1 MMKDGMFDD
10 IRKKLEFLEEEAPG
24 GLWEGIESSL
34 PPAAAPLERKNVRS
48 LRWLWMPAAAA
59 AAALAVFLLLP
70 AQEETEDGSLLAGL
84 PEQVAGE
91 ESRTEDSQQIVW
103 EEVNPSE
110 VYSSAEAGT
119 LAQAVP
125 VLEQE
130 PAEECSLPVP
140 GERNTLSLT
149 PVAADGKN
157 DASESLA
164 VADGKNDTSEALAV
178 ADGKSDASETL
189 AVAEGKSDA
198 SETSAVAEGES
209 EAAAS
214 AVVQPESAVSSASSD
229 GKPDSSE
236 REDDRR
242 VTMEIFPDDFPDFEP
257 ESAGK
262 RNRFAALRPQSI
274 SAGASGFMT
283 QSRMEN
289 TYSPV
294 STFNTLNSKAPSG
307 DGIGQA
313 VPASDRPSG
322 EPVQVQSYAL
332 KTDAKHYRPVTF
344 SVLAKWQFTE
354 TLGLESGLSWTMLS
368 SRFTT
373 SSATSQIADQQT
385 LQYIGIPLSMTFSF
399 LDTRLFT
406 IYATMGGMVEK
417 CVDGRVKHSEYV
429 SDKQLLSYVD
439 KVSVTPLQ
447 WSVSGGAGIQ
457 ANFSDYVA
465 FFAEPGLSYHFR
477 NDSQVGTIYREH
489 PLDFRFSFGFRLTF
503 NR

>member
-70 AQEETEDGSLLAGL
+70 AREETEDGSLLAGL

-103 EEVNPSE
+103 EEVDPSE

-140 GERNTLSLT
+140 GERNTLSQT
-149 PVAADGKN
+149 PSTADGKS
-157 DASESLA
+157 DASETPSM
-164 VADGKNDTSEALAV
+164 

-189 AVAEGKSDA
+189 AVADGKSDA

-209 EAAAS
+209 EAVAAS

-229 GKPDSSE
+229 GKPDPSDW
-236 REDDRR
+236 EDDRR
-242 VTMEIFPDDFPDFEP
+242 ATMELLPDDFPDFEP

-322 EPVQVQSYAL
+322 EPVPIQSYAL

-406 IYATMGGMVEK
+406 TYATMGGMVEK
-417 CVDGRVKHSEYV
+417 CIDGRVKHSEYV
-429 SDKQLLSYVD
+429 SDKLLLSYVD

-457 ANFSDYVA
+457 ANFSDNLA

-477 NDSQVGTIYREH
+477 NESQVGTIYREH
-489 PLDFRFSFGFRLTF
+489 PLDFRFSFGFRVTF

>member
-1 MMKDGMFDD
+1 MKDGMFDD

-48 LRWLWMPAAAA
+48 LRWLWMPAVAA

-103 EEVNPSE
+103 EEVDPSE
-110 VYSSAEAGT
+110 VYSSSEAGT

-149 PVAADGKN
+149 PVAADGKS
-157 DASESLA
+157 DASETPSM
-164 VADGKNDTSEALAV
+164 ADGKNDASEA
-178 ADGKSDASETL
+178 L

-209 EAAAS
+209 EAAAAS

-322 EPVQVQSYAL
+322 EPVPIQSYAL

>member
-70 AQEETEDGSLLAGL
+70 AREETEDGSLLAGL

-103 EEVNPSE
+103 EEVDPSE
-110 VYSSAEAGT
+110 VYSSSETGT

-130 PAEECSLPVP
+130 PVEECSLPVP
-140 GERNTLSLT
+140 GDRNTLSQTPLT
-149 PVAADGKN
+149 AEGKS
-157 DASESLA
+157 DASETLA
-164 VADGKNDTSEALAV
+164 VAEGKNDTSEALAV
-178 ADGKSDASETL
+178 ADGKSDASET
-189 AVAEGKSDA
+189 
-198 SETSAVAEGES
+198 SAVAEGES
-209 EAAAS
+209 EAAAAS

-229 GKPDSSE
+229 GKPDSSDW
-236 REDDRR
+236 EDDRR
-242 VTMEIFPDDFPDFEP
+242 ATMELLPDDFPDFEP
-257 ESAGK
+257 ESTGK

-307 DGIGQA
+307 DGIGQV

-322 EPVQVQSYAL
+322 EPVPIQSYAL

-385 LQYIGIPLSMTFSF
+385 LQYIGIPLNMTFSF

-429 SDKQLLSYVD
+429 SDKLLLSYVD

-457 ANFSDYVA
+457 ANFSDNLA

-489 PLDFRFSFGFRLTF
+489 PLDFRFSFGFRVTF

>member
-34 PPAAAPLERKNVRS
+34 PPAAAPLGRKNVRS
-48 LRWLWMPAAAA
+48 PRWLWMPAAAA

-70 AQEETEDGSLLAGL
+70 AREETEGGSLLAGL

-103 EEVNPSE
+103 EEVDPSE
-110 VYSSAEAGT
+110 VYSSSETGT

-140 GERNTLSLT
+140 GERNTLSQT
-149 PVAADGKN
+149 PSTADGKSDASEAPSTADGKN
-157 DASESLA
+157 DASEA
-164 VADGKNDTSEALAV
+164 
-178 ADGKSDASETL
+178 L
-189 AVAEGKSDA
+189 AVAEGKNDA

-242 VTMEIFPDDFPDFEP
+242 ATMELLPDDFPDFEP

-322 EPVQVQSYAL
+322 EPVQIQSYAL

-457 ANFSDYVA
+457 ANFSDNLA

-477 NDSQVGTIYREH
+477 NESQVGTIYREH
-489 PLDFRFSFGFRLTF
+489 PLDFRFSFGFRVTF

>member
-1 MMKDGMFDD
+1 MKDGMFDD

-34 PPAAAPLERKNVRS
+34 PPAAAPLGRKKVRS
-48 LRWLWMPAAAA
+48 LGWLWMPAVAA

-70 AQEETEDGSLLAGL
+70 AREETEDGSLLAGL

-110 VYSSAEAGT
+110 VYSSSETGT

-125 VLEQE
+125 VLVQE

-140 GERNTLSLT
+140 GEKDILSQTPLT
-149 PVAADGKN
+149 ADGRR
-157 DASESLA
+157 DASVTPA
-164 VADGKNDTSEALAV
+164 TADGRSESVEAPSK
-178 ADGKSDASETL
+178 ADGKS
-189 AVAEGKSDA
+189 
-198 SETSAVAEGES
+198 ES
-209 EAAAS
+209 S
-214 AVVQPESAVSSASSD
+214 
-229 GKPDSSE
+229 G

-242 VTMEIFPDDFPDFEP
+242 AIMELLPDDFPDFEP
-257 ESAGK
+257 ESTGK

-307 DGIGQA
+307 DGTGQA

-322 EPVQVQSYAL
+322 EPVPIQSYAL

-457 ANFSDYVA
+457 ANFSDNLA

-489 PLDFRFSFGFRLTF
+489 PLDFRFSFGFRVTF

>member
-1 MMKDGMFDD
+1 MMKDGMFED

-70 AQEETEDGSLLAGL
+70 AREETEDGSLLAGL

-103 EEVNPSE
+103 EEVDPSE

-130 PAEECSLPVP
+130 AAEECSLPVP
-140 GERNTLSLT
+140 GEKNTLSQTPLT
-149 PVAADGKN
+149 ADGKSDASEAPSTADGKN
-157 DASESLA
+157 DASEA
-164 VADGKNDTSEALAV
+164 
-178 ADGKSDASETL
+178 L
-189 AVAEGKSDA
+189 AVAEGKNDA

-242 VTMEIFPDDFPDFEP
+242 ATMELLPDDFPDFEP

-307 DGIGQA
+307 DGIGQV

-399 LDTRLFT
+399 LDTKLFT

-457 ANFSDYVA
+457 ANFSDNLA

-477 NDSQVGTIYREH
+477 NESQVGTIYREH
-489 PLDFRFSFGFRLTF
+489 PLDFRFSFGFRVTF

>member
-1 MMKDGMFDD
+1 MKDGMFDD

-70 AQEETEDGSLLAGL
+70 AREETEDGSLLAGL

-103 EEVNPSE
+103 EEVDPSE

-140 GERNTLSLT
+140 GERNTLSQT
-149 PVAADGKN
+149 PSTADGKS
-157 DASESLA
+157 DASETPSM
-164 VADGKNDTSEALAV
+164 

-209 EAAAS
+209 EAAAAS

-229 GKPDSSE
+229 GKPDPSDW
-236 REDDRR
+236 EDDRR
-242 VTMEIFPDDFPDFEP
+242 ATMELLPDDFPDFEP

-307 DGIGQA
+307 DGIGQV

-322 EPVQVQSYAL
+322 EPVPIQSYAL

-457 ANFSDYVA
+457 ANFSDNLA

-489 PLDFRFSFGFRLTF
+489 PLDFRFSFGFRVTF

>member
-1 MMKDGMFDD
+1 MKDGMFDD

-48 LRWLWMPAAAA
+48 LRWLWMPAVAA

-110 VYSSAEAGT
+110 VYSSSEAGT

-157 DASESLA
+157 DASE
-164 VADGKNDTSEALAV
+164 ALAV
-178 ADGKSDASETL
+178 ADGKSDASE
-189 AVAEGKSDA
+189 A
-198 SETSAVAEGES
+198 SAVAEGES

-322 EPVQVQSYAL
+322 EPVPIQSYAL

>member
-1 MMKDGMFDD
+1 MKDGMFDD

-70 AQEETEDGSLLAGL
+70 VREETEDGSLLAGL

-103 EEVNPSE
+103 EEVDPSE
-110 VYSSAEAGT
+110 VYSSSETGT

-140 GERNTLSLT
+140 GEKNTLSQAPLT
-149 PVAADGKN
+149 ADGKSDASEAPSTADGKN
-157 DASESLA
+157 DASEA
-164 VADGKNDTSEALAV
+164 
-178 ADGKSDASETL
+178 L

-198 SETSAVAEGES
+198 SEAPSMAEGKSDAS
-209 EAAAS
+209 ETPATADGR
-214 AVVQPESAVSSASSD
+214 PESVEAPSMADGKSVSS
-229 GKPDSSE
+229 G

-242 VTMEIFPDDFPDFEP
+242 ATMEILPDGFPDFEP

-274 SAGASGFMT
+274 SAGACGFMT

-307 DGIGQA
+307 DGIGQV

-322 EPVQVQSYAL
+322 EPVPIQSYAL

-457 ANFSDYVA
+457 ANFSDNLA

-477 NDSQVGTIYREH
+477 NESQVGTIYREH
-489 PLDFRFSFGFRLTF
+489 PLDFRFSFGFRVTF

>member
-34 PPAAAPLERKNVRS
+34 PPAAAPLERKKVRS

-70 AQEETEDGSLLAGL
+70 AREETEDGSLLAGL

-103 EEVNPSE
+103 EEVDPSE
-110 VYSSAEAGT
+110 VYSSSETGT

-140 GERNTLSLT
+140 GERNTLSQTPLT
-149 PVAADGKN
+149 
-157 DASESLA
+157 
-164 VADGKNDTSEALAV
+164 
-178 ADGKSDASETL
+178 ADGKSDASVTPATADGKSDATETP
-189 AVAEGKSDA
+189 ATAAGRSDDSVTPVTADGKSDA
-198 SETSAVAEGES
+198 SVTPATADGRSES
-209 EAAAS
+209 VEAPSKA
-214 AVVQPESAVSSASSD
+214 D
-229 GKPDSSE
+229 GKSESSG

-242 VTMEIFPDDFPDFEP
+242 VTMEIFPDGFPDFEP

-322 EPVQVQSYAL
+322 EPVPIQSYAL

-385 LQYIGIPLSMTFSF
+385 LQYIGIPLNMTFSF

-429 SDKQLLSYVD
+429 SDKLLLSYVD

-457 ANFSDYVA
+457 ANFSDNLA

-477 NDSQVGTIYREH
+477 NESQVGTIYREH
-489 PLDFRFSFGFRLTF
+489 PLDFRFSFGFRVTF

>member
-1 MMKDGMFDD
+1 MKDGMFED

-70 AQEETEDGSLLAGL
+70 VREETEDGSLLAGL

-103 EEVNPSE
+103 EEVAPSE
-110 VYSSAEAGT
+110 VYSSSETGT

-140 GERNTLSLT
+140 GERNTLSQT
-149 PVAADGKN
+149 PSTADGKSDASEAPSTADGKN
-157 DASESLA
+157 DASEA
-164 VADGKNDTSEALAV
+164 
-178 ADGKSDASETL
+178 L
-189 AVAEGKSDA
+189 AVAEGKNDA

-242 VTMEIFPDDFPDFEP
+242 ATMELLPDDFPDFEP

-307 DGIGQA
+307 DGIGQV

-322 EPVQVQSYAL
+322 EPVPIQSYAL

-457 ANFSDYVA
+457 ANFSDNLA

-477 NDSQVGTIYREH
+477 NESQVGTIYREH
-489 PLDFRFSFGFRLTF
+489 PLDFRFSFGFRVTF

>member
-34 PPAAAPLERKNVRS
+34 PPAAAPLERKNFRS

-70 AQEETEDGSLLAGL
+70 AREETEDGSLIAGL

-140 GERNTLSLT
+140 GEKNTLSQT
-149 PVAADGKN
+149 P
-157 DASESLA
+157 S
-164 VADGKNDTSEALAV
+164 T
-178 ADGKSDASETL
+178 ADGKSDASETPSMADGKNDASEAL

-229 GKPDSSE
+229 GKPDSSDW
-236 REDDRR
+236 EDDRR

-457 ANFSDYVA
+457 ANFSDNLA

-489 PLDFRFSFGFRLTF
+489 PLDFRFSFGFRVTF

>member
-1 MMKDGMFDD
+1 MKDGMFDD

-34 PPAAAPLERKNVRS
+34 PPAAAPLGRKNVRS

-70 AQEETEDGSLLAGL
+70 AREETEDGSLLAGL

-103 EEVNPSE
+103 EEVDPSE
-110 VYSSAEAGT
+110 VYSSSETGT

-157 DASESLA
+157 DASE
-164 VADGKNDTSEALAV
+164 ALAV
-178 ADGKSDASETL
+178 AD
-189 AVAEGKSDA
+189 GKSDA

-209 EAAAS
+209 EAAAAS

-322 EPVQVQSYAL
+322 EPVPIQSYAL

-385 LQYIGIPLSMTFSF
+385 LQYIGIPLNMTFSF

-406 IYATMGGMVEK
+406 IYAAMGGMVEK

-429 SDKQLLSYVD
+429 SDKLLLSYVD

-457 ANFSDYVA
+457 ANFSDNLA

-477 NDSQVGTIYREH
+477 NESQVGTIYREH
-489 PLDFRFSFGFRLTF
+489 PLDFRFSFGFRVTF

>member
-34 PPAAAPLERKNVRS
+34 PPAAAPLGRKNVRS

-70 AQEETEDGSLLAGL
+70 AREETEDGSLLAGL

-103 EEVNPSE
+103 EEVDPSE
-110 VYSSAEAGT
+110 VYSSSEAGT

-140 GERNTLSLT
+140 GDRNTLSQTPLT
-149 PVAADGKN
+149 AEGKS
-157 DASESLA
+157 DASETLA
-164 VADGKNDTSEALAV
+164 VAEGKNDTSEALAV
-178 ADGKSDASETL
+178 ADGKSDASET
-189 AVAEGKSDA
+189 
-198 SETSAVAEGES
+198 SAVAEGES
-209 EAAAS
+209 EAAAAS

-229 GKPDSSE
+229 GKPDSSDW
-236 REDDRR
+236 EDDRR
-242 VTMEIFPDDFPDFEP
+242 ATMELLPDDFPDFES

-307 DGIGQA
+307 DGIGQV

-322 EPVQVQSYAL
+322 EPVPIQSYAL

-385 LQYIGIPLSMTFSF
+385 LQYIGIPLNMTFSF

-406 IYATMGGMVEK
+406 IYAAMGGMVEK

-429 SDKQLLSYVD
+429 SDKLLLSYVD

-489 PLDFRFSFGFRLTF
+489 PLDFRFSFGFRVTF

>member
-1 MMKDGMFDD
+1 MKDGMFDD

-34 PPAAAPLERKNVRS
+34 PPAAAPLGRKKVRS
-48 LRWLWMPAAAA
+48 LGWLWMPAAAA

-70 AQEETEDGSLLAGL
+70 AREETEDGSLLAGL

-103 EEVNPSE
+103 EEVDPSE
-110 VYSSAEAGT
+110 VYSSSEAGT

-140 GERNTLSLT
+140 GERNTLSQTPLT
-149 PVAADGKN
+149 ADGKSDASVTPATADGKN
-157 DASESLA
+157 DASE
-164 VADGKNDTSEALAV
+164 ALAV
-178 ADGKSDASETL
+178 AD
-189 AVAEGKSDA
+189 GKSDA

-209 EAAAS
+209 EAAAAS

-229 GKPDSSE
+229 GKPDSSG

-242 VTMEIFPDDFPDFEP
+242 VTMELLPDDFPDFEP

-322 EPVQVQSYAL
+322 EPVQIQSYAL

-385 LQYIGIPLSMTFSF
+385 LQYIGIPLNMTFSF

-406 IYATMGGMVEK
+406 IYAAMGGMVEK

-457 ANFSDYVA
+457 ANFSDNLA

-477 NDSQVGTIYREH
+477 NESQVGTIYREH
-489 PLDFRFSFGFRLTF
+489 PLDFRFSFGFRVTF

>member
-34 PPAAAPLERKNVRS
+34 PPAAAPLGRKNFRS

-70 AQEETEDGSLLAGL
+70 AREETEDGSLLAGL

-103 EEVNPSE
+103 EEVDPSE

-140 GERNTLSLT
+140 GERNTLSQTPLT
-149 PVAADGKN
+149 ADGKS
-157 DASESLA
+157 DA
-164 VADGKNDTSEALAV
+164 SEALAV
-178 ADGKSDASETL
+178 ADGKNDASE
-189 AVAEGKSDA
+189 A
-198 SETSAVAEGES
+198 SAVAEGES

-229 GKPDSSE
+229 GKPDSSDW
-236 REDDRR
+236 EDDRR
-242 VTMEIFPDDFPDFEP
+242 VTMELLPDDFPDFEP

-322 EPVQVQSYAL
+322 EPVPIQSYAL

-385 LQYIGIPLSMTFSF
+385 LQYIGIPLNMTFSF

-406 IYATMGGMVEK
+406 IYAAMGGMVEK

-457 ANFSDYVA
+457 ANFSDNLA

-489 PLDFRFSFGFRLTF
+489 PLDFRFSFGFRVTF

>member
-1 MMKDGMFDD
+1 MKDGMFDD

-70 AQEETEDGSLLAGL
+70 VREETEDGSLLAGL

-103 EEVNPSE
+103 EEVDPSE
-110 VYSSAEAGT
+110 VYSSSEAGT

-140 GERNTLSLT
+140 GEKNTLSLT

-157 DASESLA
+157 DASEA
-164 VADGKNDTSEALAV
+164 
-178 ADGKSDASETL
+178 L

-209 EAAAS
+209 EAAAAS

-229 GKPDSSE
+229 GKPDSSG

-242 VTMEIFPDDFPDFEP
+242 ATMELLPDDFPDFES

-307 DGIGQA
+307 DGTGQA

-385 LQYIGIPLSMTFSF
+385 LHYIGIPLSMTFSF

-457 ANFSDYVA
+457 ANFSDNLA

-477 NDSQVGTIYREH
+477 NESQVGTIYREH
-489 PLDFRFSFGFRLTF
+489 PLDFRFSFGFRVTF

>member
-1 MMKDGMFDD
+1 MKDGMFDD

-48 LRWLWMPAAAA
+48 LRWLWMPAVAA

-149 PVAADGKN
+149 PVAADGKS
-157 DASESLA
+157 DASETPSM
-164 VADGKNDTSEALAV
+164 ADGKNDASEA
-178 ADGKSDASETL
+178 L

-209 EAAAS
+209 EAAAAS

-322 EPVQVQSYAL
+322 EPVPIQSYAL

-385 LQYIGIPLSMTFSF
+385 LQYIGIPLNMTFSF

-429 SDKQLLSYVD
+429 SDKLLLSYVD

-477 NDSQVGTIYREH
+477 NESQVGTIYREH
-489 PLDFRFSFGFRLTF
+489 PLDFRFSFGFRVTF

>member
-70 AQEETEDGSLLAGL
+70 VREETEDGSLLAGL

-140 GERNTLSLT
+140 GEKNTLSLT

-157 DASESLA
+157 D
-164 VADGKNDTSEALAV
+164 TSEA
-178 ADGKSDASETL
+178 L

-209 EAAAS
+209 EAAAAS

-322 EPVQVQSYAL
+322 EPVPIQSYAL

-385 LQYIGIPLSMTFSF
+385 LQYIGIPLNMTFSF

-406 IYATMGGMVEK
+406 IYAAMGGMVEK

-429 SDKQLLSYVD
+429 SDKLLLSYVD

-457 ANFSDYVA
+457 ANFSDNLA

-489 PLDFRFSFGFRLTF
+489 PLDFRFSFGFRVTF

>member
-1 MMKDGMFDD
+1 MKDGMFDD

-34 PPAAAPLERKNVRS
+34 PPAAAPLGRKNVRS

-70 AQEETEDGSLLAGL
+70 VREETEDGSLFAGL

-103 EEVNPSE
+103 EEVDPSE
-110 VYSSAEAGT
+110 VYSSSEAGT

-140 GERNTLSLT
+140 GERNTLSQTPLT
-149 PVAADGKN
+149 ADGKN
-157 DASESLA
+157 DA
-164 VADGKNDTSEALAV
+164 SEALAV
-178 ADGKSDASETL
+178 ADGKNDAT
-189 AVAEGKSDA
+189 
-198 SETSAVAEGES
+198 ETSASADGKS
-209 EAAAS
+209 EAAAAS
-214 AVVQPESAVSSASSD
+214 AIVQPESAVSSASSD
-229 GKPDSSE
+229 GKPDSSDW
-236 REDDRR
+236 EDDRR
-242 VTMEIFPDDFPDFEP
+242 ATMELLPDDFPDFEP
-257 ESAGK
+257 ESTGK

-322 EPVQVQSYAL
+322 EPVQIQSYAL

-457 ANFSDYVA
+457 ANFSDNLA

-489 PLDFRFSFGFRLTF
+489 PLDFRFSFGFRVTF

>member
-70 AQEETEDGSLLAGL
+70 AREETEDGSLLAGL

-103 EEVNPSE
+103 EEVDPSE

-140 GERNTLSLT
+140 GERNTLSQT
-149 PVAADGKN
+149 PSTADGKS
-157 DASESLA
+157 DASETPSM
-164 VADGKNDTSEALAV
+164 

-209 EAAAS
+209 EAAAAS

-229 GKPDSSE
+229 GKPDPSDW
-236 REDDRR
+236 EDDRR
-242 VTMEIFPDDFPDFEP
+242 ATMELLPDDFLDFEP
-257 ESAGK
+257 EATRE

-307 DGIGQA
+307 DGIGQV

-322 EPVQVQSYAL
+322 EPVPIQSYAL

-354 TLGLESGLSWTMLS
+354 TLGIESGLSWTMLS

-385 LQYIGIPLSMTFSF
+385 LQYIGIPLNMTFSF

-406 IYATMGGMVEK
+406 IYAAMGGMVEK

-429 SDKQLLSYVD
+429 SDKLLLSYVD

-457 ANFSDYVA
+457 ANFSDNLA

-489 PLDFRFSFGFRLTF
+489 PLDFRFSFGFRVTF

>member
-10 IRKKLEFLEEEAPG
+10 IRKKLEFLEEEAPR

-34 PPAAAPLERKNVRS
+34 PPAAAPLGRKKVRS
-48 LRWLWMPAAAA
+48 LGWLWMPAAAA

-70 AQEETEDGSLLAGL
+70 AREETEDGSLLAGL

-140 GERNTLSLT
+140 GERNTLSQTPLT
-149 PVAADGKN
+149 AEGKS
-157 DASESLA
+157 DASETLA
-164 VADGKNDTSEALAV
+164 VAEGKNDTSEALAV
-178 ADGKSDASETL
+178 ADGKSDASET
-189 AVAEGKSDA
+189 
-198 SETSAVAEGES
+198 SAVAEGES
-209 EAAAS
+209 EAAAAS

-229 GKPDSSE
+229 GKPDSSDW
-236 REDDRR
+236 EDDRR
-242 VTMEIFPDDFPDFEP
+242 ATMELLPNDFPDFES

-307 DGIGQA
+307 DGIGQV

-322 EPVQVQSYAL
+322 EPVPIQSYAL

-406 IYATMGGMVEK
+406 IYAAMGGMVEK

-429 SDKQLLSYVD
+429 SDKLLLSYVD

-489 PLDFRFSFGFRLTF
+489 PLDFRFSFGFRVTF

>member
-48 LRWLWMPAAAA
+48 LRWLWMPAVAA

-157 DASESLA
+157 DTSEALA
-164 VADGKNDTSEALAV
+164 VAEGKNDASEALAV
-178 ADGKSDASETL
+178 ADGKSDASE
-189 AVAEGKSDA
+189 A
-198 SETSAVAEGES
+198 SAVAEGES

-322 EPVQVQSYAL
+322 EPVPIQSYAL

-429 SDKQLLSYVD
+429 SDKLLLSYVD

-457 ANFSDYVA
+457 ANFSDNLA

-489 PLDFRFSFGFRLTF
+489 PLDFRFSFGFRVTF

>member
-1 MMKDGMFDD
+1 MKDGMFDD

-34 PPAAAPLERKNVRS
+34 PPAAAPLGRKKVRS
-48 LRWLWMPAAAA
+48 LGWLWMPAAAV

-70 AQEETEDGSLLAGL
+70 AREETEDGSLLAGL
-84 PEQVAGE
+84 PEQVAEE

-103 EEVNPSE
+103 EEVDPSE
-110 VYSSAEAGT
+110 VYSSSEAGT

-140 GERNTLSLT
+140 GERNTLSQT
-149 PVAADGKN
+149 PSTADGKS
-157 DASESLA
+157 DASETPSM
-164 VADGKNDTSEALAV
+164 

-189 AVAEGKSDA
+189 AVAEGKNDA
-198 SETSAVAEGES
+198 SEASAVAEGES
-209 EAAAS
+209 EAAAAS

-242 VTMEIFPDDFPDFEP
+242 ATMELLPDDFPDFEP
-257 ESAGK
+257 ESTGK

-322 EPVQVQSYAL
+322 EPVQIQSYAL

-429 SDKQLLSYVD
+429 SDKLLLSYVD

-457 ANFSDYVA
+457 ANFSDNLA

-477 NDSQVGTIYREH
+477 NESQVGTIYREH
-489 PLDFRFSFGFRLTF
+489 PLDFRFSFGFRVTF

>member
-1 MMKDGMFDD
+1 MKDGMFDD

-34 PPAAAPLERKNVRS
+34 PPAAAPLGRKKVRS
-48 LRWLWMPAAAA
+48 LGWLWMPAVAA

-70 AQEETEDGSLLAGL
+70 AREETEDGSLLAGL

-103 EEVNPSE
+103 EEVDPSE

-140 GERNTLSLT
+140 GERNTLSQT
-149 PVAADGKN
+149 PLAADGKSDASVTPATVDGKN
-157 DASESLA
+157 DASEA
-164 VADGKNDTSEALAV
+164 
-178 ADGKSDASETL
+178 L

-198 SETSAVAEGES
+198 SEASAVAEGES

-322 EPVQVQSYAL
+322 EPVPIQSYAL

-385 LQYIGIPLSMTFSF
+385 LQYIGIPLNMTFSF

-406 IYATMGGMVEK
+406 IYAAMGGMVEK

-457 ANFSDYVA
+457 ANFSDNLA

-489 PLDFRFSFGFRLTF
+489 PLDFRFSFGFRVTF

>member
-34 PPAAAPLERKNVRS
+34 SPAAAPLGRKNVRS

-70 AQEETEDGSLLAGL
+70 AREETEDGSLLAGL

-130 PAEECSLPVP
+130 PAEECSLPIP
-140 GERNTLSLT
+140 GERNTLSQT
-149 PVAADGKN
+149 P
-157 DASESLA
+157 S
-164 VADGKNDTSEALAV
+164 T
-178 ADGKSDASETL
+178 ADGKSDASETPSM
-189 AVAEGKSDA
+189 ADGKSDA
-198 SETSAVAEGES
+198 SETPSMA
-209 EAAAS
+209 
-214 AVVQPESAVSSASSD
+214 D
-229 GKPDSSE
+229 GKSDASVTPATADGKSQSVEAPSMADGKSESSE

-322 EPVQVQSYAL
+322 EPVPIQSYAL

-385 LQYIGIPLSMTFSF
+385 LQYIGIPLNMTFSF

-406 IYATMGGMVEK
+406 IYAAMGGMVEK

-429 SDKQLLSYVD
+429 SDKLLLSYVD

-457 ANFSDYVA
+457 ANFSDNLA

-477 NDSQVGTIYREH
+477 NESQVGTIYREH
-489 PLDFRFSFGFRLTF
+489 PLDFRFSFGFRVTF

>member
-1 MMKDGMFDD
+1 MKDGMFDD

-48 LRWLWMPAAAA
+48 LRWLWMPAVAA

-149 PVAADGKN
+149 PVAADGKS
-157 DASESLA
+157 DASETPSM
-164 VADGKNDTSEALAV
+164 ADGKNDASEA
-178 ADGKSDASETL
+178 L

-322 EPVQVQSYAL
+322 EPVPIQSYAL

-429 SDKQLLSYVD
+429 SDKLLLSYVD

-457 ANFSDYVA
+457 ANFSDNLA

-489 PLDFRFSFGFRLTF
+489 PLDFRFSFGFRVTF

>member
-1 MMKDGMFDD
+1 MKDGMFDD

-48 LRWLWMPAAAA
+48 LRWLWMPAVAA

-70 AQEETEDGSLLAGL
+70 AREETEDGSLLAGL

-103 EEVNPSE
+103 EEVDPSE
-110 VYSSAEAGT
+110 VYSSSEAGT

-125 VLEQE
+125 LLEQE

-140 GERNTLSLT
+140 GDRNTLSQTPLT
-149 PVAADGKN
+149 A
-157 DASESLA
+157 E
-164 VADGKNDTSEALAV
+164 
-178 ADGKSDASETL
+178 GKSDASETL
-189 AVAEGKSDA
+189 AVAEGKNDA
-198 SETSAVAEGES
+198 SETSAVADGES

-307 DGIGQA
+307 DGIGQV

-322 EPVQVQSYAL
+322 EPVPIQSYAL

-385 LQYIGIPLSMTFSF
+385 LQYIGIPLNMTFSF

-429 SDKQLLSYVD
+429 SDKLLLSYVD

-457 ANFSDYVA
+457 ANFSDNLA

-477 NDSQVGTIYREH
+477 NESQVGTIYREH
-489 PLDFRFSFGFRLTF
+489 PLDFRFSFGFRVTF

>member
-10 IRKKLEFLEEEAPG
+10 IRKKLEFLEEEAPR

-34 PPAAAPLERKNVRS
+34 PPAAAPLGRKKVRS
-48 LRWLWMPAAAA
+48 LGWLWMPAAAA

-70 AQEETEDGSLLAGL
+70 AREETEDGSLLAGL

-140 GERNTLSLT
+140 GERNTLSQTPLT
-149 PVAADGKN
+149 ADGKSDASETPATADGKN
-157 DASESLA
+157 
-164 VADGKNDTSEALAV
+164 
-178 ADGKSDASETL
+178 DASETL
-189 AVAEGKSDA
+189 AVAEGKNDA
-198 SETSAVAEGES
+198 SEASAVAEGES
-209 EAAAS
+209 EAAAAS

-229 GKPDSSE
+229 GNPDSSDW
-236 REDDRR
+236 EDDRR
-242 VTMEIFPDDFPDFEP
+242 ATMELLPDDFPDFEP

-322 EPVQVQSYAL
+322 EPVPIQSYAL

-385 LQYIGIPLSMTFSF
+385 LQYIGIPLNMTFSF

-406 IYATMGGMVEK
+406 IYAAMGGMVEK

-457 ANFSDYVA
+457 ANFSDNLA

-477 NDSQVGTIYREH
+477 NESQVGTIYREH
-489 PLDFRFSFGFRLTF
+489 PLDFRFSFGFRVTF

>member
-1 MMKDGMFDD
+1 MKDGMFDD

-70 AQEETEDGSLLAGL
+70 AREETEDGSLIAGL

-140 GERNTLSLT
+140 GERNTLSQT
-149 PVAADGKN
+149 P
-157 DASESLA
+157 S
-164 VADGKNDTSEALAV
+164 T
-178 ADGKSDASETL
+178 ADGKSDASETPSMADGKNDASEAL

-229 GKPDSSE
+229 GKPDSSDW
-236 REDDRR
+236 EDDRR

-307 DGIGQA
+307 DGIGQV

-429 SDKQLLSYVD
+429 SDKLLLSYVD

-457 ANFSDYVA
+457 ANFSDNLA

-477 NDSQVGTIYREH
+477 NESQVGTIYREH
-489 PLDFRFSFGFRLTF
+489 PLDFRFSFGFRVTF

>member
-34 PPAAAPLERKNVRS
+34 PPAAAPLERKNVRT

-70 AQEETEDGSLLAGL
+70 VREETEDGSLLAGL

-103 EEVNPSE
+103 EEVDPSE
-110 VYSSAEAGT
+110 VYSSSEAGT

-140 GERNTLSLT
+140 GERNTLSQTPLT
-149 PVAADGKN
+149 ADGKSDASVTPATADGKN
-157 DASESLA
+157 DASE
-164 VADGKNDTSEALAV
+164 ALAV
-178 ADGKSDASETL
+178 AD
-189 AVAEGKSDA
+189 GKSDA

-209 EAAAS
+209 EAAAAS

-307 DGIGQA
+307 DGIGQV

-322 EPVQVQSYAL
+322 EPVPIQSYAL

-399 LDTRLFT
+399 LDTKLFT

-457 ANFSDYVA
+457 ANFSDNLA

-477 NDSQVGTIYREH
+477 NESQVGTIYREH
-489 PLDFRFSFGFRLTF
+489 PLDFRFSFGFRVTF

>member
-48 LRWLWMPAAAA
+48 LRWLWMPAVAA

-149 PVAADGKN
+149 PVAADGKS
-157 DASESLA
+157 DASETPSM
-164 VADGKNDTSEALAV
+164 ADGKNDASEA
-178 ADGKSDASETL
+178 L

-209 EAAAS
+209 EAAAAS

-307 DGIGQA
+307 DGIGLA

-429 SDKQLLSYVD
+429 SDKLLLSYVD

-457 ANFSDYVA
+457 ANFSDNLA

>member
-70 AQEETEDGSLLAGL
+70 VREETEDGSLLAGL

-103 EEVNPSE
+103 EEVDPSE
-110 VYSSAEAGT
+110 VYSSSEAGT

-157 DASESLA
+157 DASE
-164 VADGKNDTSEALAV
+164 ALAV
-178 ADGKSDASETL
+178 ADGKSDASE
-189 AVAEGKSDA
+189 A
-198 SETSAVAEGES
+198 SAVAEGES
-209 EAAAS
+209 EAAAAS

-229 GKPDSSE
+229 GKPDSSDW
-236 REDDRR
+236 EDDRR

-307 DGIGQA
+307 DGIGQV

-322 EPVQVQSYAL
+322 EPVQIQSYAL

-406 IYATMGGMVEK
+406 IDAAMGGMVEK

-457 ANFSDYVA
+457 ASFSDNLA

-477 NDSQVGTIYREH
+477 NESQVGTIYREH
-489 PLDFRFSFGFRLTF
+489 PLDFRFSFGFRVPF

>member
-1 MMKDGMFDD
+1 MKDGMFDD

-34 PPAAAPLERKNVRS
+34 PPAAAPLGRKKVRS
-48 LRWLWMPAAAA
+48 LGWLWMPAVAA

-70 AQEETEDGSLLAGL
+70 AREETEDGSLLAGL

-103 EEVNPSE
+103 EEVDPSE
-110 VYSSAEAGT
+110 VYSSSETGT

-140 GERNTLSLT
+140 GERNTLSQT
-149 PVAADGKN
+149 PSTADGKSDASEAPSTADGKN
-157 DASESLA
+157 DASEA
-164 VADGKNDTSEALAV
+164 
-178 ADGKSDASETL
+178 L
-189 AVAEGKSDA
+189 AVAEGKNDA
-198 SETSAVAEGES
+198 SETSAVAEGEA

-242 VTMEIFPDDFPDFEP
+242 ATMELLPDDFPDFEP

-307 DGIGQA
+307 DGIGQV

-322 EPVQVQSYAL
+322 EPVPIQSYAL

-457 ANFSDYVA
+457 ANFSDNLA

-477 NDSQVGTIYREH
+477 NESQVGTIYREH
-489 PLDFRFSFGFRLTF
+489 PLDFRFSFGFRVTF

>member
-1 MMKDGMFDD
+1 MKDGMFDD

-34 PPAAAPLERKNVRS
+34 PPAAAPLGRKKVRS
-48 LRWLWMPAAAA
+48 LGWLWMPAAAA

-70 AQEETEDGSLLAGL
+70 AREETEDGSLIAGL

-103 EEVNPSE
+103 EEVDPSE

-140 GERNTLSLT
+140 GERNTLSQT
-149 PVAADGKN
+149 P
-157 DASESLA
+157 S
-164 VADGKNDTSEALAV
+164 T
-178 ADGKSDASETL
+178 ADGKSDASETPSM
-189 AVAEGKSDA
+189 ADGKNDA
-198 SETSAVAEGES
+198 SETSAVAEGKS

-229 GKPDSSE
+229 GNPDSSE

-242 VTMEIFPDDFPDFEP
+242 ATMELLPDDFPDFEP

-385 LQYIGIPLSMTFSF
+385 LQYIGIPLNMTFSF

-406 IYATMGGMVEK
+406 IYAAMGGMVEK

-429 SDKQLLSYVD
+429 SDKLLLSYVD

-457 ANFSDYVA
+457 ANFSDNLA

-489 PLDFRFSFGFRLTF
+489 PLDFRFSFGFRVTF

>member
-34 PPAAAPLERKNVRS
+34 PPAAAPLGRKNVRS

-70 AQEETEDGSLLAGL
+70 AREETEDGSLLAGL

-103 EEVNPSE
+103 EEVDPSE
-110 VYSSAEAGT
+110 VYSSSEAGT

-130 PAEECSLPVP
+130 PAEECSLSVP
-140 GERNTLSLT
+140 GDRNTLSQSPLT
-149 PVAADGKN
+149 
-157 DASESLA
+157 
-164 VADGKNDTSEALAV
+164 
-178 ADGKSDASETL
+178 ADGKSDASETSASSDGKNDASEAL
-189 AVAEGKSDA
+189 AVADGKSDA

-209 EAAAS
+209 EAVAAS

-307 DGIGQA
+307 DGIGQV

-322 EPVQVQSYAL
+322 EPVPIQSYAL

-385 LQYIGIPLSMTFSF
+385 LQYIGIPLNMTFSF

-406 IYATMGGMVEK
+406 IYAAMGGMVEK

-429 SDKQLLSYVD
+429 SDKLLLSYVD

-457 ANFSDYVA
+457 ANFSDNLA

-489 PLDFRFSFGFRLTF
+489 PLDFRFSFGFRVTF

>member
-1 MMKDGMFDD
+1 MKDGMFDD

-34 PPAAAPLERKNVRS
+34 PPAAAPLGRKKVRS
-48 LRWLWMPAAAA
+48 LGWLWMPAAAA

-70 AQEETEDGSLLAGL
+70 AREETEDGSLLAGL

-140 GERNTLSLT
+140 GERNTLSQTPLT
-149 PVAADGKN
+149 ADGKS
-157 DASESLA
+157 DASITPA
-164 VADGKNDTSEALAV
+164 T
-178 ADGKSDASETL
+178 ADGKSDASEAL
-189 AVAEGKSDA
+189 AVADGKSDA

-209 EAAAS
+209 EAAAAS

-322 EPVQVQSYAL
+322 EPVPIQSYAL

-385 LQYIGIPLSMTFSF
+385 LQYIGIPLNMTFSF

-406 IYATMGGMVEK
+406 IYAAMGGMVEK

-429 SDKQLLSYVD
+429 SDKLLLSYVD

-457 ANFSDYVA
+457 ANFSDNLA

-477 NDSQVGTIYREH
+477 NESQVGTIYREH
-489 PLDFRFSFGFRLTF
+489 PLDFRFSFGFRVTF

>member
-1 MMKDGMFDD
+1 MKDGMFDD

-70 AQEETEDGSLLAGL
+70 AREETEDGSLLAGL

-103 EEVNPSE
+103 EEVDPSE
-110 VYSSAEAGT
+110 VYSSSETGT

-157 DASESLA
+157 DASEASA
-164 VADGKNDTSEALAV
+164 SS
-178 ADGKSDASETL
+178 DGKSDASESL
-189 AVAEGKSDA
+189 AVADGKSDA

-209 EAAAS
+209 EAAAAS

-229 GKPDSSE
+229 GKPDSSDW
-236 REDDRR
+236 EDDRR
-242 VTMEIFPDDFPDFEP
+242 VTMEILPDDFPDFEP

-307 DGIGQA
+307 DGTGQA

-322 EPVQVQSYAL
+322 EPVPIQSYAL

-429 SDKQLLSYVD
+429 SDKLLLSYVD

-457 ANFSDYVA
+457 ANFSDNLA

-477 NDSQVGTIYREH
+477 NESQVGTIYREH
-489 PLDFRFSFGFRLTF
+489 PLDFRFSFGFRVTF

>member
-1 MMKDGMFDD
+1 MKDGMFDD

-34 PPAAAPLERKNVRS
+34 PPAAAPLGRKKVRS
-48 LRWLWMPAAAA
+48 LGWLWMPAVAA

-70 AQEETEDGSLLAGL
+70 AREETEDGSLLAGL

-103 EEVNPSE
+103 EEVDPSE
-110 VYSSAEAGT
+110 VYSSSEAGT

-140 GERNTLSLT
+140 GERNTLSQTPLT
-149 PVAADGKN
+149 ADGKSDASVTPATADGKN
-157 DASESLA
+157 DASEA
-164 VADGKNDTSEALAV
+164 
-178 ADGKSDASETL
+178 L
-189 AVAEGKSDA
+189 AVAEGKNDA

-209 EAAAS
+209 EAAPS
-214 AVVQPESAVSSASSD
+214 AVVQPESAVSWASSD
-229 GKPDSSE
+229 GAPDSADREEE
-236 REDDRR
+236 RRG
-242 VTMEIFPDDFPDFEP
+242 TMEIFPDDFPDFEP

-307 DGIGQA
+307 DGIGQV

-322 EPVQVQSYAL
+322 EPVPIQSYAL

-385 LQYIGIPLSMTFSF
+385 LQYIGIPLNMTFSF

-429 SDKQLLSYVD
+429 SDNQLLSYVD

-457 ANFSDYVA
+457 ANFSDNLA

-489 PLDFRFSFGFRLTF
+489 PLDFRFSFGFRVTF